1 MTQANPSILL
11 SQVQNGIL
19 ILTLNRAERKNA
31 LNHELK
37 VALTGKLQEA
47 QADPRVKAVILTGS
61 GRDVFCAGQDLQE
74 IAYLPK
80 EQIETEIAALYRTAY
95 SFPKPLV
102 AAVNGAATGGGFM
115 LALSC
120 DFRIAVPGCRFAM
133 PEINVALPCVNGATI
148 LFELIGGAKTAD
160 LVLRGRFLNSEEALQ
175 WGLLTEVVL
184 PGELLEK
191 AVILAEELGMKSPA
205 AYEVNKRW
213 LRLLAGE
220 YWEKAAAFFPKAY
233 AEMERTGEPQ
243 RYIQMFLQKKG

>member
-1 MTQANPSILL
+1 MTQTNPSILL

-47 QADPRVKAVILTGS
+47 QADPQVKAVILTGS
-61 GRDVFCAGQDLQE
+61 GSDVFCAGQDLQE
-74 IAYLPK
+74 IAHLPK
-80 EQIETEIAALYRTAY
+80 EQIEAEIAALYRTAY
-95 SFPKPLV
+95 NFPKPLV
-102 AAVNGAATGGGFM
+102 AAVNGAATGGGLM
-115 LALSC
+115 LVLSC

-148 LFELIGGAKTAD
+148 LFELIGGAKAAD
-160 LVLRGRFLNSEEALQ
+160 LVLRGRFINSEEALQ

-191 AVILAEELGMKSPA
+191 AVRLAGELGMKSPA

-213 LRLLAGE
+213 LRMLAAE
-220 YWEKAAAFFPKAY
+220 YWGKAAAFFPKAH